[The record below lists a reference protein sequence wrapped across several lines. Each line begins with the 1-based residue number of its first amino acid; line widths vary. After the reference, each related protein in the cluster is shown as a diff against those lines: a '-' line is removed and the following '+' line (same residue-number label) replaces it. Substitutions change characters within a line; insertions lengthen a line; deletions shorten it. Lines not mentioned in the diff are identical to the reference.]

1 MLWYLA
7 LRATDR
13 FHSKYA
19 RYPGENDDSTLA
31 ADQEE
36 VFAELRALCA
46 QYGVD
51 PALVEGSAG
60 VDNDDK
66 MSTEDETDG
75 NVTPLVTRAHAAE
88 IIRYGGCELQN
99 IGALVGGI
107 AAQEAVKIITHQYVP
122 LNNTYVFNGIAS
134 CGATYEL

>member
-1 MLWYLA
+1 MT

-19 RYPGENDDSTLA
+19 RYPGENDDSTLI

-36 VFAELRALCA
+36 VFAELRVLCE

-51 PALVEGSAG
+51 PTLIEGNTTEG
-60 VDNDDK
+60 EDK
-66 MSTEDETDG
+66 MKTDDG
-75 NVTPLVTRAHAAE
+75 GDVIALVTRAHAAE
-88 IIRYGGCELQN
+88 ITRYGGCELQN
-99 IGALVGGI
+99 TSALVGGI

-122 LNNTYVFNGIAS
+122 LNNTYIFNGIAS